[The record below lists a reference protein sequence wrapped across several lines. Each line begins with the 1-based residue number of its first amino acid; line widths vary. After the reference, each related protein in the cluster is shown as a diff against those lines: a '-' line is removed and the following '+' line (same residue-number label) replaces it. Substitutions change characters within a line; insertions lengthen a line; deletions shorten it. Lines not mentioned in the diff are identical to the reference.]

1 MMTIV
6 GKLEALADEWH
17 CGVERKG
24 KGHVPYIEHPRAVVA
39 QLKAWGMTEESDPVP
54 LAVAWGHDL
63 VEDTKVPAI
72 SILNA
77 AGEHGLKVIE
87 GILYLTFSRPEYPSA
102 KDHDDADLM
111 YMERL
116 AHEAPPEILMVKLAD
131 RICNTRDF
139 MRDPPENEPT
149 KPARYLHE
157 ADPILAA
164 VNRVPERFLAAVVNT
179 LEELKRDVG
188 YDTWAGHSREARVS
202 AMLR

>member
-1 MMTIV
+1 MNVVQKM
-6 GKLEALADEWH
+6 EALADEWH

-24 KGHVPYIEHPRAVVA
+24 KGHVPYIAHPRAVVA
-39 QLKAWGMTEESDPVP
+39 QLKAWGMTEEADPVP

-63 VEDTKVPAI
+63 VEDTRVPAI

-77 AGEHGLKVIE
+77 AGEHGIKVFE

-102 KDHDDADLM
+102 KGHDDAERL

-116 AHEAPPEILMVKLAD
+116 AREAPPEILMVKLAD

-139 MRDPPENEPT
+139 MKAPPKDEPT

-164 VNRVPERFLAAVVNT
+164 VSRVPSAFAAAVKAT
-179 LEELKRDVG
+179 IEELKRQVG
-188 YDTWAGHSREARVS
+188 YADWPRKEEPQ
-202 AMLR
+202 

>member
-1 MMTIV
+1 MNVVQKM
-6 GKLEALADEWH
+6 EALADEWH

-39 QLKAWGMTEESDPVP
+39 QLKAWGMTEDANPVP

-63 VEDTKVPAI
+63 VEDTRVPAI
-72 SILNA
+72 AILNA
-77 AGEHGLKVIE
+77 AGEHGLEVFE
-87 GILYLTFSRPEYPSA
+87 GILYLTFSRKEYPAAS
-102 KDHDDADLM
+102 DHDDADRR

-116 AHEAPPEILMVKLAD
+116 AREAPPEILMVKLAD

-139 MRDPPENEPT
+139 MKDPPKDEPT

-164 VNRVPERFLAAVVNT
+164 VSRVPSAFVEAVKAT
-179 LEELKRDVG
+179 IEELKCQVG
-188 YDTWAGHSREARVS
+188 YDRWTPSEI
-202 AMLR
+202 